1 MRMRVLAGAIV
12 LVAAGPIGAQAIS
25 GPHANFLYFRFATHT
40 SLAMYA
46 AYGEGNNYLV
56 AGMIQNPRSGYH
68 EIDGAA
74 GRWVTI
80 GPHVGAL
87 VAVGVTSASDSWYA
101 PFYVLPTISLGRVTL
116 NGSLEYYQP
125 LQHVGARQFDIT
137 PLTLMA
143 RTVGRVEVGAAYL
156 LYTQVASVPTHEW
169 GPAARLPVPN
179 GTVQLEWMLR
189 PGSHATDFRLTFQ
202 SN

>member
-1 MRMRVLAGAIV
+1 MRMLVGA
-12 LVAAGPIGAQAIS
+12 LLLAAGPIAGQAIV

-46 AYGEGNNYLV
+46 AYGEGNNLLV

-68 EIDGAA
+68 EIDGAV
-74 GRWVTI
+74 GRVVS
-80 GPHVGAL
+80 VGSHFSGVL
-87 VAVGVTSASDSWYA
+87 AVGVTSASDSWYA
-101 PFYVLPTISLGRVTL
+101 PVYFLPTVTFGRVTL

-125 LQHVGARQFDIT
+125 LQHVGARQFDLT

-143 RTVGRVEVGAAYL
+143 RTVFYFEVGGAYL
-156 LYTQVASVPTHEW
+156 LYTQVASVPTWEA
-169 GPAARLPVPN
+169 GPAARMAIPN
-179 GTVQLEWMLR
+179 GTLQLEWMLR
-189 PGSHATDFRLTFQ
+189 PRSGATDLRLTFQ

>member
-1 MRMRVLAGAIV
+1 MRALLGALVL
-12 LVAAGPIGAQAIS
+12 AAGPIDGQAIV

-46 AYGEGNNYLV
+46 AYGEGNNLLV

-68 EIDGAA
+68 EIDGAV
-74 GRWVTI
+74 GRVVN
-80 GPHVGAL
+80 VGSHFSAVL
-87 VAVGVTSASDSWYA
+87 AVGVTSASDSWYA
-101 PFYVLPTISLGRVTL
+101 PVYLLPTVNFGRVTL

-125 LQHVGARQFDIT
+125 LQHVGARQFDLT

-143 RTVGRVEVGAAYL
+143 RTVGHFEVGGAYL
-156 LYTQVASVPTHEW
+156 LYTQVASVPTWEA
-169 GPAARLPVPN
+169 GPAARMAIPN

-189 PGSHATDFRLTFQ
+189 PRSGATDLRLTFQ